1 MELFCGA
8 SPNKFVVCPI
18 KYFYIKMIIINY
30 IIIKSKKKKINF
42 IQLKNQYIY
51 EIDINDQCEE
61 GYIGLSKFQRE
72 TLHIDKGEK
81 IKINRINISDQIPYI
96 SSLTLKISLLR
107 NKRTTLIES
116 DVYDK
121 LLTKL
126 NENVINISQKIGIRQ
141 NEIPLLFEV
150 KHLKIQQEEDESD
163 EQKATTA
170 AATYGV
176 IGTNLLINF
185 EYDKSNPLL
194 MFIESV
200 ERHKQIIKS
209 DWSFES
215 MGIGGLDDEFG
226 AILRRA
232 FASRIYSKDVLKS
245 FGIRHVKGILLYGPP
260 GTGKTLIA
268 RQISKMIDNNGPE
281 PIKVNGPEILNK
293 YVGASEENIR
303 KLFEAAEKEQ
313 KEKGDDSHL
322 HVIIFDEIDAICKQR
337 GSNRGSTGVHDT
349 VVNQL
354 LSKLD
359 GVDQLN
365 NILVIGM
372 TNRKDMIDE
381 ALLRPGRFE
390 VHMPIGLP
398 DHQGRIQIFKIKT
411 KAMDQSGRL
420 NKESIDWDILSNLS
434 KNMSGAEIEGVVN
447 HAISLAMEPA
457 LDTTSGFTFN
467 EEIQK
472 NLQVEM
478 KHLQLAIKMNPPSY
492 GINEHSLLN
501 YIPVHYIS
509 YSQHLMNLTQDI
521 HENILKLISSKHL
534 QILSICLDG
543 IHGTGKTS
551 FVSTN
556 CFTNYFNTIY

>member
-1 MELFCGA
+1 
-8 SPNKFVVCPI
+8 
-18 KYFYIKMIIINY
+18 
-30 IIIKSKKKKINF
+30 
-42 IQLKNQYIY
+42 
-51 EIDINDQCEE
+51 
-61 GYIGLSKFQRE
+61 
-72 TLHIDKGEK
+72 
-81 IKINRINISDQIPYI
+81 
-96 SSLTLKISLLR
+96 
-107 NKRTTLIES
+107 
-116 DVYDK
+116 
-121 LLTKL
+121 
-126 NENVINISQKIGIRQ
+126 
-141 NEIPLLFEV
+141 
-150 KHLKIQQEEDESD
+150 
-163 EQKATTA
+163 
-170 AATYGV
+170 
-176 IGTNLLINF
+176 
-185 EYDKSNPLL
+185 

-551 FVSTN
+551 LAAQIALQTTSIPYIKIISPDQFVGQSESQK
-556 CFTNYFNTIY
+556 CHQIEKIFNYSYRSDLALIIIDNLERILEYVPSGSRISSVTLQTLQILMKKIPPHIDQHLNLEIEGEGPEENSEEEKGPDSKKANKKLMIITTSSCLDELDSRFDIKHIFNSIRTVKSIDNKQDVLKVIHSLVPNKSNDQAAAYDQILQTCPLPITIRDLVLLLIANKMDHYHTII